1 MDDFVRL
8 CASRER
14 GDCVSAPAE
23 AIIDTSLERTYGFY
37 EVYIGKKAVMAATGV
52 ILVLYV
58 VGHLAG
64 NLQIFGG
71 REVINRYAHFLH
83 ANPGLLWVARVVLLG
98 AVGLHILS
106 SYQLWIQK
114 RRARPVGYY
123 KKDDVP
129 TAYAAR
135 TMLWT
140 GPIIAAFV
148 VFHVL
153 HLTVGDVP
161 GLPLKEVEG
170 GYDVYYNIVVGF
182 RHWAVSTAYI
192 VAIAML
198 MFHLYHGIWSM
209 FQSVGA
215 SHPRYTPLLKR
226 FSQGLSIVL
235 AAGFVSI
242 PVAVMLGVV
251 GQGVR

>member
-1 MDDFVRL
+1 MDGFVGP
-8 CASRER
+8 CACTI
-14 GDCVSAPAE
+14 GGFVSVPGE
-23 AIIDTSLERTYGFY
+23 AIFDTSVERKYGFY
-37 EVYIGKKAVMAATGV
+37 ELYIGKKAVMAATGV

-71 REVINRYAHFLH
+71 REAINRYAHFLH
-83 ANPGLLWVARVVLLG
+83 ANPGLLWVARVVLLA
-98 AVGLHILS
+98 AVGLHILT
-106 SYQLWIQK
+106 SYQLWMMK

-129 TAYAAR
+129 SAYAAR

-153 HLTVGDVP
+153 HLTVGNVP
-161 GLPLKEVEG
+161 GLPLREVEG
-170 GYDVYYNIVVGF
+170 GYDVYYNIIVGF
-182 RHWAVSTAYI
+182 RHWAVSIAYI
-192 VAIAML
+192 VAIVML
-198 MFHLYHGIWSM
+198 TLHLYHGIWSM
-209 FQSVGA
+209 FQSVGV
-215 SHPRYTPLLKR
+215 SHPRYTPVLKR

-235 AAGFVSI
+235 AVGYISI
-242 PVAVMLGVV
+242 PVAVMLGVI
-251 GQGVR
+251 GGEVR